1 MATGS
6 ASRSAR
12 AAQQVATTAMPF
24 LYQTKTICN
33 NTTPLRRAALQ
44 QLLRSRP
51 SSRHCLHQSSRRRQ
65 NDDSDRYPREAR
77 EPSQAPSEKEHRQF
91 KEYPETPA
99 PPNSPALS
107 AVDGNDSSEPRA
119 RAPSY
124 HNSSMRSS
132 SDAQKPRGARQ
143 TSPRGGGGL
152 IRKVNVALPRDSEP
166 QDGTGGF
173 RINKVVGNRKIN
185 VAEPRDSEDG
195 RFKISKFT
203 VDGGEG
209 KYRRLE
215 KKAAKSLEPE
225 DVPWESSGGANITKK
240 TPLAVVDDSF
250 GYSGQNG
257 EHEYNPFDSDNLF
270 AEDEGEIDFSIPAAT
285 APGESTITLEERHT
299 FEAIFEDIYKRTQAG
314 TMNASGKAQARE
326 LQAKKIDPSAAKQK
340 LASILND
347 GKPAQEAEEQSHGSM
362 ADLKSYP
369 QALRAVAAQALGLI
383 KKPGA
388 TGKVPK
394 VAKKV
399 ITAQDEARTKERA
412 RIENLLVNAPSD
424 IALWAV
430 MEKEVFSLIPRLG
443 LGVEAEKGKDGPS
456 IRDRRT
462 RKGKLLAAEAAAD
475 AAKEAEARTS
485 PAPSSMP
492 DVGLVEPPKKL
503 EMAIYGPLYPSLL
516 LRSLQLLNSG
526 FQKSSPLTLNVL
538 PRIKSL
544 GLASHILGA
553 STPFYNEL
561 MRVYYYTYSDFKGVA
576 KLLLEM
582 LNSGQEMDQDTHKV
596 VMEIVRMQARLGKAR
611 MLAEATARGMEPPLG
626 AGVGDKAAMSEGLR
640 RLYEMPMFLGRGKV
654 GKGRGREGVF
664 LGWERAIKRDLEESE
679 QKNLDSTY

>member
-6 ASRSAR
+6 ASRGAR
-12 AAQQVATTAMPF
+12 AAHQVATTAMPF

-33 NTTPLRRAALQ
+33 NTIPLRRAALQ

-65 NDDSDRYPREAR
+65 NDDPDHAVR
-77 EPSQAPSEKEHRQF
+77 EPSQALSEKEHREF

-107 AVDGNDSSEPRA
+107 AVDANDSSEPRP

-124 HNSSMRSS
+124 HNSSLRSS
-132 SDAQKPRGARQ
+132 SDAPQ
-143 TSPRGGGGL
+143 TRRPASPRGGGGL
-152 IRKVNVALPRDSEP
+152 IRKVNVALPRDAEP

-173 RINKVVGNRKIN
+173 RINKVVGNRKVN
-185 VAEPRDSEDG
+185 VADPRDNEDG

-215 KKAAKSLEPE
+215 KKAAKSSEPE
-225 DVPWESSGGANITKK
+225 DVPWESSGNASITKK

-250 GYSGQNG
+250 GYSGQNR

-270 AEDEGEIDFSIPAAT
+270 AEDEGEMDFSIPAAS

-314 TMNASGKAQARE
+314 TMNATGKAQARE
-326 LQAKKIDPSAAKQK
+326 LQAKRIDPDAAKQK
-340 LASILND
+340 LASILNE
-347 GKPAQEAEEQSHGSM
+347 GKPTQEVEEQQYGSM

-369 QALRAVAAQALGLI
+369 QALRAVAAQALGLT
-383 KKPGA
+383 KKTGA
-388 TGKVPK
+388 GGKAPK
-394 VAKKV
+394 VTKKV
-399 ITAQDEARTKERA
+399 ATAQDLERSKERE
-412 RIENLLVNAPSD
+412 RIEKLLANAPSD

-443 LGVEAEKGKDGPS
+443 LGVEAEKSPGSTIK
-456 IRDRRT
+456 DRRT
-462 RKGKLLAAEAAAD
+462 RKGKMLAAEAAAD
-475 AAKEAEARTS
+475 AAAEAAARGE
-485 PAPSSMP
+485 AFKVGEEEKVAEQP
-492 DVGLVEPPKKL
+492 DKL

-553 STPFYNEL
+553 SAPFYNEL

-611 MLAEATARGMEPPLG
+611 MLAEARARGMEPPLG
-626 AGVGDKAAMSEGLR
+626 ASLGDKAAMSEGLR

>member
-6 ASRSAR
+6 ASRGAR

-51 SSRHCLHQSSRRRQ
+51 SSSHCLHQSSRRRQ
-65 NDDSDRYPREAR
+65 NDDPDRPVRGAH
-77 EPSQAPSEKEHRQF
+77 EPSQAPSEKEHGEF

-99 PPNSPALS
+99 PPNSPALT
-107 AVDGNDSSEPRA
+107 AVDASQSTEPRA

-124 HNSSMRSS
+124 HNSSLRSS
-132 SDAQKPRGARQ
+132 SDAPKPRRAA
-143 TSPRGGGGL
+143 SPRGGGGL
-152 IRKVNVALPRDSEP
+152 IRKVSVALPRDSEP

-215 KKAAKSLEPE
+215 KKAAKSSEPE
-225 DVPWESSGGANITKK
+225 DVPWESSGSASITKK

-250 GYSGQNG
+250 GYSGENG
-257 EHEYNPFDSDNLF
+257 GEYNPFDSDNLF
-270 AEDEGEIDFSIPAAT
+270 AEDEGEMDFSIPAAT

-340 LASILND
+340 LATILND
-347 GKPAQEAEEQSHGSM
+347 GKPAQEVEEQSHGSM

-369 QALRAVAAQALGLI
+369 QALRAVAAQALGLT

-388 TGKVPK
+388 SGKAPK
-394 VAKKV
+394 VTKKV
-399 ITAQDEARTKERA
+399 ATAQDLERTKERE
-412 RIENLLVNAPSD
+412 RIEKLLVNAPSD

-443 LGVEAEKGKDGPS
+443 LGVEAEKSAGPT

-462 RKGKLLAAEAAAD
+462 RKGKLLAAEAAVD
-475 AAKEAEARTS
+475 ASKQAEARS
-485 PAPSSMP
+485 EAAPSSTP
-492 DVGLVEPPKKL
+492 DADAEQPKKL
-503 EMAIYGPLYPSLL
+503 EMAVYSPLYPSLL

-611 MLAEATARGMEPPLG
+611 MLVEARARGMEPPLG
-626 AGVGDKAAMSEGLR
+626 VTLGDKAGISEGLR
-640 RLYEMPMFLGRGKV
+640 RLYEMPMFLGKGKV

-679 QKNLDSTY
+679 QKSLDSAY